1 MTLNRQGQL
10 GPPTDEVDGPP
21 IDTQPSSTSNADPTP
36 SIPPPTADHGA
47 ESLKDPPKPKRQR
60 TLTPNGELGPAIED
74 PLDLES
80 KSARGYVIRC
90 RGERQFANSAKEITY
105 EVKFEKEWYGQNLS
119 QLRDRLTEMFTDLLE
134 TVRQHERDLGKVVI
148 FPQNMDPIVVPLM
161 KWENMTVEQILSHIE
176 RVAQSKK
183 SIDIDENFKIQVG
196 IIQMPKGS
204 RFCRLTAL
212 SGHHNRIIKKTL
224 TLKP

>member
-119 QLRDRLTEMFTDLLE
+119 
-134 TVRQHERDLGKVVI
+134 
-148 FPQNMDPIVVPLM
+148 
-161 KWENMTVEQILSHIE
+161 
-176 RVAQSKK
+176 
-183 SIDIDENFKIQVG
+183 
-196 IIQMPKGS
+196 
-204 RFCRLTAL
+204 
-212 SGHHNRIIKKTL
+212 
-224 TLKP
+224 